1 VSDQGWLGHREE
13 GGRLQVAVGGG
24 WTVAA
29 LAPLDQAARAMLDAL
44 PGKTGLARI
53 DLGAL
58 EALDTAGAWLLCRIQ
73 ASLAERGWRVEIAA
87 ADASQAA
94 LLAEI
99 QRLKPRPALPPA
111 HINPLVRLLA
121 RLGASTLAACSEARR
136 LLSFY
141 GETIVTFG
149 RLALHPRRMRVTSLV
164 HHLEQTCLNAL
175 PIVGLIAF
183 LIGVVLAYQGADQ
196 LRRFGAE
203 VFTVNLLGVSVLREI
218 GILLTAIVVAG
229 RSGSAFTAEIGMMKV
244 REEIDALRTIGVHP
258 IEVLVVPR
266 VLALVIAL
274 PLLAFFGD
282 ILALFGGGL
291 MSVFALGIPPN
302 QFLSQLEY
310 AITPT
315 MFWIGMVK
323 APVFA
328 FLIALVGCY
337 QGLSV
342 SGSAESVGRLT
353 TQSVVLSIFLV
364 IVADALFSI
373 LFSYLGL

>member
-1 VSDQGWLGHREE
+1 MRSASLRRRSGASRRRSRSTRTSTAPGSGSKRCAASWRAARPSRARQRRASRHVGAISAEAGSVSDQGWLGHREE
-13 GGRLQVAVGGG
+13 DDRLQVAVGGG

-29 LAPLDQAARAMLDAL
+29 LAQLDQAARAMLDAL

-73 ASLAERGWRVEIAA
+73 ASLAERGWQVEIAA
-87 ADASQAA
+87 ADTTQAA

-111 HINPLVRLLA
+111 RINPLVRLLA

-141 GETIVTFG
+141 GETVVTFG
-149 RLALHPRRMRVTSLV
+149 RLARHPQRMRVTSLV

-244 REEIDALRTIGVHP
+244 R
-258 IEVLVVPR
+258 
-266 VLALVIAL
+266 
-274 PLLAFFGD
+274 
-282 ILALFGGGL
+282 
-291 MSVFALGIPPN
+291 
-302 QFLSQLEY
+302 
-310 AITPT
+310 
-315 MFWIGMVK
+315 
-323 APVFA
+323 
-328 FLIALVGCY
+328 
-337 QGLSV
+337 
-342 SGSAESVGRLT
+342 
-353 TQSVVLSIFLV
+353 
-364 IVADALFSI
+364 
-373 LFSYLGL
+373 

>member
-1 VSDQGWLGHREE
+1 VSGKAWLGHGMED
-13 GGRLQVAVGGG
+13 GRLQVAVGGG
-24 WTVAA
+24 WTVAE
-29 LAPLDQAARAMLDAL
+29 LARLDVAGGAMLEAL
-44 PGKTGLARI
+44 PAAAGQARI
-53 DLGAL
+53 ELGAL
-58 EALDTAGAWLLCRIQ
+58 EALDTAGAWLLYRIQ
-73 ASLAERGWRVEIAA
+73 ASLAERGWQVELAG
-87 ADASQAA
+87 ADPVKAA

-99 QRLKPRPALPPA
+99 ARLQPRPAPPPPRD
-111 HINPLVRLLA
+111 NPLLRVLA
-121 RLGASTLAACSEARR
+121 RLGASTLSACGEARR

-141 GETIVTFG
+141 GETIVTLVRIALDPRRL
-149 RLALHPRRMRVTSLV
+149 RLASLV

-175 PIVGLIAF
+175 PIVGMIAF

-203 VFTVNLLGVSVLREI
+203 VFTVNLLGVAVLREI

-244 REEIDALRTIGVHP
+244 REEIDALRTIGADP

-266 VLALVIAL
+266 LLALMVAL
-274 PLLAFFGD
+274 PLLAFCAD

-291 MSVFALGIPPN
+291 MSVFALGIPPY
-302 QFLSQLEY
+302 QFLSQLEG

-315 MFWIGMVK
+315 MFWIGLVK

-342 SGSAESVGRLT
+342 GGSAESVGRLT
-353 TQSVVLSIFLV
+353 TRSVVLSIFLV

-373 LFSYLGL
+373 LFSYLRL